1 MPTVPRL
8 LSRYT
13 NLVELVIQDPGPD
26 VSAFQ
31 FAASNTLDTA
41 FAGATPMFTVLRN
54 QSFRSPSIR
63 RRKLGLQD
71 GTLRGRTFV
80 SYDPE
85 DYWVPAGALPH
96 DAAGSYVRV
105 AEVSAAGVTRP
116 QGPIMIVPPPGFFT
130 NTRPNLTFAGTAPN
144 VAGNALGTSPAGA
157 MHIVLPKFSDFIGLR
172 NTGGSDLY
180 VSFREGMPE
189 VVVPNGEL
197 QQFLDAAVSS
207 IYLRGDGGTT
217 TFTAYAAIVN
227 SEMA

>member
-144 VAGNALGTSPAGA
+144 VAANAVGTPPAGA

-172 NTGGSDLY
+172 NTGSKTLY
-180 VSFREGMPE
+180 VGFREGMPE
-189 VVVPNGEL
+189 VAVPSGEI

-227 SEMA
+227 AEMA